1 MEKENKAGGLTH
13 PDLKYIKKLQQLKKK
28 IVLGKSDTHMRK
40 DKVGT

>member
-28 IVLGKSDTHMRK
+28 NSVRK
-40 DKVGT
+40 IRYPHAKG